1 MKALQRIVS
10 WTLMS
15 ALAAWV
21 VALAWVPLPLPAH
34 AAQAP
39 SLPMVPIEI
48 AMRLEN
54 IYGFSAKDKTYTVE
68 GSFWLSFDQDAA
80 ALIVKAGVQP
90 VDLVSFYNLVQ
101 PWNSQI
107 EPLGEKPFLLEKGRL
122 SQGYQFNALFYSNE
136 INYYKSPFGQLPLS
150 VILQP
155 KQGALEGWAD
165 QVTLKAQRNGGE
177 LGRRAGLSGFDV
189 AGWSFSTLNSGSTS
203 TIGFGPAS
211 MAGRVDFEVI
221 YQANA
226 WASLVKWILPLAI
239 VMLVMLLTPTLRNS
253 FRSERLAIP
262 PVLLLTLVFMQ
273 QSYRETLPTLPYLTF
288 LDGLYAYSYIVALAF
303 FVLFIWSS
311 NISEGINPESVP
323 AIERRTDKMDRL
335 VQLASLAGY
344 GGLIVA
350 GFWLA
355 FGWPRG

>member
-1 MKALQRIVS
+1 MKALRRMIS
-10 WTLMS
+10 WTLFS
-15 ALAAWV
+15 ALAALV
-21 VALAWVPLPLPAH
+21 LALAWLPFPLPAH
-34 AAQAP
+34 AAQG
-39 SLPMVPIEI
+39 SQLPEAPIEI
-48 AMRLEN
+48 AMRLDN
-54 IYGFSAKDKTYTVE
+54 IYGFSAKDKTYTVQ
-68 GSFWLSFDQDAA
+68 GSFWLCFDQATA
-80 ALIVKAGVQP
+80 SLIAKAGLKP
-90 VDLVSFYNLVQ
+90 IDLVSFYNLVQ

-150 VILQP
+150 VIVQLKP
-155 KQGALEGWAD
+155 GALEGLAH
-165 QVTLKAQRNGGE
+165 QVTLAAQRDGGE
-177 LGRRAGLSGFDV
+177 VGSRVGISGFDV
-189 AGWSFSTLNSGSTS
+189 VRWSFTTLNRSSTS
-203 TIGFGPAS
+203 TIPLGQARVP
-211 MAGRVDFEVI
+211 GRVGFEVI

-239 VMLVMLLTPTLRNS
+239 VMLVMLLTPALRNS

-262 PVLLLTLVFMQ
+262 PVVLLTLVFMQ

-288 LDGLYAYSYIVALAF
+288 LDGLYAYSYLVTLAF

-311 NISEGINPESVP
+311 NLSEGINPASAR
-323 AIERRTDKMDRL
+323 AIERRTDKLDRL

-355 FGWPRG
+355 